1 MQRLILLIAFISL
14 PLAGFA
20 QGKDW
25 VESLKLSDYK
35 PRSVFKLDEDNIRQ
49 AAYPVTDMHSHAYV
63 ETVEGIQQWL
73 RDMDANNVERVV
85 VQTKAYGE
93 EFDRLYDLYK
103 GVSDRFVL
111 WCGIDMSAWGT
122 PAFPESAVRELE
134 RCWRK
139 GAAGVGELIDKGLGE
154 RGSCKV
160 AEPGLHF
167 NDDLFVPI
175 FSKCAELGMPV
186 SCHVSDPVWMYEDL
200 DEHNDGYMN
209 AAEWKIDTGIS
220 GTLAQYELVATME
233 EACIKNPNTTFIA
246 CHLLNIS
253 HDYAFL
259 AEVLDR
265 HPNLYID
272 NSARHLE
279 TSATPRATKAFYE
292 KYADKI
298 VFGTDNNPSSGL
310 YALEWRILES
320 DDEHFYPLSMS
331 YHWPLHGLDLSDTV
345 LEKIYKT
352 NPAKILGPVGET
364 NTLVVPMQEGE
375 KWWGSV
381 TDLGRV
387 MPFDRETEIRFN
399 HQTQNFNN
407 QTTPLLVSNKGRY
420 IWSDSPLAV
429 EIKDGQI
436 NVTAARGKVE
446 CVEAGSSLREAFVAA
461 SKAHFPATGTVPPE
475 LFFSVPQYNTWIEL
489 IYNQNQADVM
499 KYAQSIVDN
508 GFPTGI
514 LMVDDNWQKYYGNFE
529 FRPDRFPDPKG
540 MVAKLHEMGFKV
552 MLWVSPFVS
561 PDSQEYRYLRD
572 KGYLVMKAD
581 GSGPAILDWW
591 NGLSACYDLSNP
603 EAFAYFTDILKGMQ
617 QEYGIDGFKF
627 DAGDPERYQAKDIMP
642 YDGRS
647 FDTEQTELW
656 ARFGLQFPYNE
667 FRACWKM
674 GGEALVQRLGDKSY
688 SWRGVASLVPSMIS
702 AGLLGHPYTCPDM
715 IGGGEYGSFLN
726 VDQDKFDQSLI
737 VRSCQIHS
745 MMPMMQFS
753 VAPWRILSPEN
764 LEICK
769 TYALLHQEIGAYIL
783 ECAEQASLTGE
794 PIVRAMDYVFPGE
807 GFEDCNDQYMLGD
820 RYLVA
825 PVMDEGTSRP
835 VKLPK
840 GRWQDE
846 NGKVYKGGKTYM
858 LDVPLERLPRF
869 TRK

>member
-1 MQRLILLIAFISL
+1 MKNHLIALVCMLLS
-14 PLAGFA
+14 AGSYAQTKEFA
-20 QGKDW
+20 S
-25 VESLKLSDYK
+25 SLKLSDYK
-35 PRSVFKLDEDNIRQ
+35 PRSVFKLQEDGITQ

-73 RDMDANNVERVV
+73 KDMDANNVERVV

-103 GVSDRFVL
+103 GVSDRFIL
-111 WCGIDMSAWGT
+111 WCGLDMSSWGT
-122 PAFPESAVRELE
+122 PDFPEAAIRELE

-154 RGSCKV
+154 RASCKV

-186 SCHVSDPVWMYEDL
+186 SCHVSDPVWMYEEL

-209 AAEWKIDTGIS
+209 AAHWKIDTAIP
-220 GTLAQYELVATME
+220 GTLTQNELVATME
-233 EACIKNPNTTFIA
+233 EACAKNPNTTFIA

-253 HDYAFL
+253 HDYESL
-259 AEVLDR
+259 ARVLDR

-279 TSATPRATKAFYE
+279 TAATPRATKAFYE
-292 KYADKI
+292 KYADRI
-298 VFGTDNNPSSGL
+298 VFGTDNNPSSSL

-320 DDEHFYPLSMS
+320 DDEHFYHGGMS
-331 YHWPLHGLDLSDTV
+331 YHWPLHGLELSGEV
-345 LEKIYKT
+345 LEKIYNL
-352 NPAKILGPVGET
+352 NPAKILGPAGESKC
-364 NTLVVPMQEGE
+364 LDVVMLDGE

-381 TDLGRV
+381 TDLGNI
-387 MPFDRETEIRFN
+387 MPFDQDTHVRFN

-420 IWSDSPLAV
+420 IWSDSPFAAV
-429 EIKDGQI
+429 IKDGVI
-436 NVTAARGKVE
+436 SLKAARGVIE
-446 CVEAGSSLREAFVAA
+446 LVEAGATLKDAFCAA
-461 SKAHFPATGTVPPE
+461 SKDHFPASGAVPPE

-489 IYNQNQADVM
+489 VYNQNQADIM
-499 KYAQSIVDN
+499 KYAHGIVDN

-514 LMVDDNWQKYYGNFE
+514 LMIDDNWQKYYGNFE

-540 MVAKLHEMGFKV
+540 MVDELHAMGFKI
-552 MLWVSPFVS
+552 MLWISPFVS
-561 PDSQEYRYLRD
+561 PDSQEFRYLRE
-572 KGYLVMKAD
+572 KGYLVKKAD

-603 EAFAYFTDILKGMQ
+603 EAFEYFTNILIGMQ
-617 QEYGIDGFKF
+617 QEYGIDGFKL
-627 DAGDPERYQAKDIMP
+627 DAGDPERYQARDIMP
-642 YDGRS
+642 FDGKS

-656 ARFGLQFPYNE
+656 AKLGLQFPYNE

-674 GGEALVQRLGDKSY
+674 GGQALVQRLGDKEY
-688 SWRGVASLVPSMIS
+688 SWDGVARLVPSMIS
-702 AGLLGHPYTCPDM
+702 AGLLGHAFTCPDM
-715 IGGGEYGSFLN
+715 IGGGQFGSFI
-726 VDQDKFDQSLI
+726 DIDPDEFDQALI

-753 VAPWRILSPEN
+753 VAPWRILSEEN
-764 LEICK
+764 LDICRK
-769 TYALLHQEIGAYIL
+769 YALLHQEMGPYIL
-783 ECAEQASLTGE
+783 RYAEHAAKTGE
-794 PIVRAMDYVFPGE
+794 PIVRAMDYAFPGQ
-807 GFEDCNDQYMLGD
+807 GFEECNDQYMLGD
-820 RYLVA
+820 EILVA
-825 PVMDEGTSRP
+825 PVMDASLFRS

-840 GRWQDE
+840 GKWQDE
-846 NGKVYKGGKTYM
+846 NGKVYKGGKAYVI
-858 LDVPLERLPRF
+858 DVPLDRLPRF